1 MVCLHGLLFCFK
13 VISPEVV
20 REVEAR
26 MNREYVPP
34 PLPLVSTPRHNHRIS
49 QVSILPTVQELHR
62 HSGIID
68 FIIKSVLISGHQIII
83 LITT

>member
-1 MVCLHGLLFCFK
+1 MVCLHGLLFCVK

-49 QVSILPTVQELHR
+49 QVSVLPTVQELHR
-62 HSGIID
+62 HSGITI
-68 FIIKSVLISGHQIII
+68 FNILFKNMEICMLLIF
-83 LITT
+83 

>member
-1 MVCLHGLLFCFK
+1 LLIFFFK

-34 PLPLVSTPRHNHRIS
+34 PLPMVSTPRHSHRIS
-49 QVSILPTVQELHR
+49 QVSVLPTVQELHR
-62 HSGIID
+62 QSGIMV
-68 FIIKSVLISGHQIII
+68 FFFFFFMS
-83 LITT
+83 T

>member
-1 MVCLHGLLFCFK
+1 MCGLLHGLLFCFK

-49 QVSILPTVQELHR
+49 QVSVLPTVQELHR
-62 HSGIID
+62 HSGITD
-68 FIIKSVLISGHQIII
+68 L
-83 LITT
+83 

>member
-1 MVCLHGLLFCFK
+1 MVCLHGLFCFK

-68 FIIKSVLISGHQIII
+68 FIIMSIHIGGHHIIII

>member
-34 PLPLVSTPRHNHRIS
+34 PLPLVSTPRHHRIS
-49 QVSILPTVQELHR
+49 QVSVLPTVQELHR
-62 HSGIID
+62 HSGITD
-68 FIIKSVLISGHQIII
+68 LLLVLQIIFVCYF
-83 LITT
+83 LIVNTIS